1 MRLLMQYSTLLW
13 QTGNIKLMENLS
25 TYIQHPEMLNRSTLY
40 ELRMIVG
47 KYPYFDV
54 ARLLM
59 LKNLY
64 LLHDMDF
71 GKEMR
76 KAALYLKS
84 RWPLFELMAGY
95 GTVSAIEEAPSD
107 IPVDRTMSLI
117 DAFLGTLPADS
128 FSLEAEGAAAIDYV
142 SAYLKP
148 LADEKNS
155 VPEMR
160 GQSLIDDFLAGD
172 NERITL
178 DLRGDADS
186 QMAAVPVVEEQPA
199 ETSSFTETLANIYIK
214 QGKYEKAL
222 EIIKRLCLEYPNKNR
237 YFADQIRF
245 LEKII
250 KHIKKN

>member
-1 MRLLMQYSTLLW
+1 
-13 QTGNIKLMENLS
+13 
-25 TYIQHPEMLNRSTLY
+25 
-40 ELRMIVG
+40 V
-47 KYPYFDV
+47 
-54 ARLLM
+54 
-59 LKNLY
+59 
-64 LLHDMDF
+64 
-71 GKEMR
+71 
-76 KAALYLKS
+76 
-84 RWPLFELMAGY
+84 
-95 GTVSAIEEAPSD
+95 
-107 IPVDRTMSLI
+107 
-117 DAFLGTLPADS
+117 
-128 FSLEAEGAAAIDYV
+128 DYV
-142 SAYLKP
+142 SAYLK
-148 LADEKNS
+148 DRNECCED
-155 VPEMR
+155 VPELR

>member
-1 MRLLMQYSTLLW
+1 M
-13 QTGNIKLMENLS
+13 
-25 TYIQHPEMLNRSTLY
+25 Y
-40 ELRMIVG
+40 ELRLIVG

-64 LLHDMDF
+64 LLHDIEF

-76 KAALYLKS
+76 KAAMYLKN

-95 GTVSAIEEAPSD
+95 GVVIDSEPVKEDVA
-107 IPVDRTMSLI
+107 VDRTMELI
-117 DAFLGTLPADS
+117 DAFLGTLPSDS
-128 FSLEAEGAAAIDYV
+128 FSLEAEGAAAVDYV

-148 LADEKNS
+148 AADCAP
-155 VPEMR
+155 VPELR

-178 DLRGDADS
+178 DMNADFDYS
-186 QMAAVPVVEEQPA
+186 DLQMASVSDESVIEN
-199 ETSSFTETLANIYIK
+199 SSFTETLANIYIK
-214 QGKYEKAL
+214 QGKYEKAV

-250 KHIKKN
+250 KHTKR

>member
-1 MRLLMQYSTLLW
+1 
-13 QTGNIKLMENLS
+13 
-25 TYIQHPEMLNRSTLY
+25 
-40 ELRMIVG
+40 VG

-64 LLHDMDF
+64 ILHDIDL
-71 GKEMR
+71 GKELR

-95 GTVSAIEEAPSD
+95 GMASVQNVVPED

-117 DAFLGTLPADS
+117 DAFLATLPS
-128 FSLEAEGAAAIDYV
+128 EPFSLEAEGAAAVDYV
-142 SAYLKP
+142 SAYLKND
-148 LADEKNS
+148 ASSSGED
-155 VPEMR
+155 VPELR

-172 NERITL
+172 NERLTL
-178 DLRGDADS
+178 DLNADVEHS
-186 QMAAVPVVEEQPA
+186 VTCSSLVVEDSAVE
-199 ETSSFTETLANIYIK
+199 SSFFTETLANIYIK

-250 KHIKKN
+250 KHTKRK

>member
-1 MRLLMQYSTLLW
+1 
-13 QTGNIKLMENLS
+13 MESLAI
-25 TYIQHPEMLNRSTLY
+25 YIAHPERLNRDTLY
-40 ELRMIVG
+40 ELRLLVG

-64 LLHDMDF
+64 LLHDIDF

-76 KAALYLKS
+76 KSALYLKS

-95 GTVSAIEEAPSD
+95 GAQGVPESAPDD
-107 IPVDRTMSLI
+107 ISVDRTMSLI
-117 DAFLGTLPADS
+117 DAFLETLPAESIS
-128 FSLEAEGAAAIDYV
+128 FAAEGAAAVDYA
-142 SAYLKP
+142 SAYLKDRP
-148 LADEKNS
+148 AEED
-155 VPEMR
+155 VPALR
-160 GQSLIDDFLAGD
+160 GQELIDEFLAGG
-172 NERITL
+172 NERIAF
-178 DLRGDADS
+178 DFRGEAVAEEPAAPANETEEV
-186 QMAAVPVVEEQPA
+186 MAE
-199 ETSSFTETLANIYIK
+199 SSFFTETLAGIYIK

-250 KHIKKN
+250 KYNIKKE

>member
-1 MRLLMQYSTLLW
+1 MDRLSV
-13 QTGNIKLMENLS
+13 
-25 TYIQHPEMLNRSTLY
+25 YISHPERLNRDTLY
-40 ELRMIVG
+40 ELRLIVG

-64 LLHDMDF
+64 LLHDINL
-71 GKEMR
+71 GKELR

-95 GTVSAIEEAPSD
+95 GGPEMEHSSSD
-107 IPVDRTMSLI
+107 DSPVDRTMSLI
-117 DAFLGTLPADS
+117 DAFLSTLPQDS
-128 FSLEAEGAAAIDYV
+128 FSLEAEGAAAVDYV
-142 SAYLKP
+142 SAYLKKDSDNP
-148 LADEKNS
+148 ESES
-155 VPEMR
+155 VPALR
-160 GQSLIDDFLAGD
+160 GQDLIDDFLAGD
-172 NERITL
+172 NERIVL
-178 DLRGDADS
+178 DLKSDAE
-186 QMAAVPVVEEQPA
+186 PVETEVREVSV
-199 ETSSFTETLANIYIK
+199 ETSLESSFFTETLANIYIK

-250 KHIKKN
+250 KHTKRK

>member
-1 MRLLMQYSTLLW
+1 MD
-13 QTGNIKLMENLS
+13 NLS
-25 TYIQHPEMLNRSTLY
+25 YYIAHPERLNRDTLY
-40 ELRMIVG
+40 ELRLIVG

-59 LKNLY
+59 LRNLY
-64 LLHDMDF
+64 LLHDIDF

-76 KAALYLKS
+76 KAAVYLKS
-84 RWPLFELMAGY
+84 RWPIFELMAGY
-95 GTVSAIEEAPSD
+95 GTPCEAELVLDD

-117 DAFLGTLPADS
+117 NAFLDTLPADS
-128 FSLEAEGAAAIDYV
+128 FSLEAEGAAAVDYV
-142 SAYLKP
+142 SAYLK
-148 LADEKNS
+148 DKKECNEDI
-155 VPEMR
+155 PELR
-160 GQSLIDDFLAGD
+160 GQSLIDSFLAGD

-178 DLRGDADS
+178 DLRGDAEPS
-186 QMAAVPVVEEQPA
+186 VPVEPVVEETPS
-199 ETSSFTETLANIYIK
+199 ETSFFTETLANIYIK